1 MTAALYTEFTL
12 FCMVILAAI
21 AYKMQRSLKT
31 DTTWMVFSNMTV
43 SAFAVY
49 AIDLCWEYALL
60 KIVSMPRISY
70 FSIVFLFYALTN
82 LTAYLWFIFA
92 ETLQASPLVDTQ
104 NKRMLFALPL
114 LLSIVLAL
122 FSYETE
128 WLFYVDSAGDFHRGK
143 LFFLQLFLIFGY
155 LIFASFAALLRGI
168 KRKNYVNRGKF
179 LTLGIFSTFP
189 VIFGFLQVLLPGMPV
204 FTAGVTLGILFVFFF
219 FQEQLISTDPLTHL
233 NNRNVMLSY
242 LEQIMSVRNREKK
255 IYLFMLDIDNFKSIN
270 DSYGHIQGDSALE
283 QSALMLKK
291 IASKNNCF
299 LARFGGDEFIII
311 GELTTEDDA
320 RKVYNDIVDTTRNY
334 NEALNS
340 TYAITFSIGY
350 AELTP
355 DIKYIPDFIAKADQA
370 LYQAKRDRAS
380 AHIKN

>member
-1 MTAALYTEFTL
+1 M
-12 FCMVILAAI
+12 
-21 AYKMQRSLKT
+21 S
-31 DTTWMVFSNMTV
+31 
-43 SAFAVY
+43 
-49 AIDLCWEYALL
+49 
-60 KIVSMPRISY
+60 
-70 FSIVFLFYALTN
+70 
-82 LTAYLWFIFA
+82 
-92 ETLQASPLVDTQ
+92 
-104 NKRMLFALPL
+104 
-114 LLSIVLAL
+114 
-122 FSYETE
+122 
-128 WLFYVDSAGDFHRGK
+128 
-143 LFFLQLFLIFGY
+143 
-155 LIFASFAALLRGI
+155 
-168 KRKNYVNRGKF
+168 
-179 LTLGIFSTFP
+179 
-189 VIFGFLQVLLPGMPV
+189 V

-299 LARFGGDEFIII
+299 LARYGGDEFIII

-320 RKVYNDIVDTTRNY
+320 RKVYNDIIDTTRNY
-334 NEALNS
+334 NETLNS